1 MAAAEAERARLEE
14 ASRKAA
20 AEAEVSRAAAEAAKA
35 KGHLSVTVVECTNLK
50 DMDKKSSGT
59 EKGKGWGKE
68 NDVYVVV
75 RVSDTVCKR
84 TTVIQEGG
92 ANPKFGE
99 DGEGEDLQFD
109 VDAAETAGAVRLV
122 RACWP
127 CTSTAG
133 RIGGSSSGSGAFLW
147 RGTRGRARRRSAG
160 RRARSTMARRAAAGS
175 CTTRT
180 FCS

>member
-1 MAAAEAERARLEE
+1 LLTSSFARLRLSPRYGAVLQRLEGLEKERLAAAEAERARLEE

-59 EKGKGWGKE
+59 DKGKGWGKE

-75 RVSDTVCKR
+75 RVSDTVSKR

-127 CTSTAG
+127 CT
-133 RIGGSSSGSGAFLW
+133 
-147 RGTRGRARRRSAG
+147 
-160 RRARSTMARRAAAGS
+160 AAS
-175 CTTRT
+175 L
-180 FCS
+180 